1 MQKDFFCWLQGY
13 YITLSLMYA
22 CIITNP
28 LIITVTIGMAVFG
41 FVAMKSDGYFF
52 LHEYTNN
59 QVCNLLYNS
68 LTPS

>member
-1 MQKDFFCWLQGY
+1 
-13 YITLSLMYA
+13 MYA